1 LGDTSRRRWTG
12 QSAIINRLIKISQTK
27 MSHSPFKC
35 AVCRRSFS
43 SFAML
48 RSHMTEHQKQT
59 KHCNNC
65 GANYSR
71 NAYHRC

>member
-1 LGDTSRRRWTG
+1 
-12 QSAIINRLIKISQTK
+12 
-27 MSHSPFKC
+27 MSNSLFKC

-43 SFAML
+43 RAAML
-48 RSHMTEHQKQT
+48 RSHYREHQKQT

-71 NAYHRC
+71 NGYHKC